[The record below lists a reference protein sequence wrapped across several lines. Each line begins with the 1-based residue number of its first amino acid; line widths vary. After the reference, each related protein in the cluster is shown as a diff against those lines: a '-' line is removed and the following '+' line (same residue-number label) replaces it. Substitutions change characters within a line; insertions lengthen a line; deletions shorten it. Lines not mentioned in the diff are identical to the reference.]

1 METDIVYIG
10 KAKRMGG
17 KESNCRLWDYNSGC
31 TAHEKEKVGFMRS
44 LEKDG
49 RHEIPYRVVEP
60 KYIDGVH
67 KIMISWLPCLNEPI
81 ARKLEGVLLKAFW
94 KDHKT
99 LPLLN
104 RTPWYKPTQIDAL
117 TDTVGKVREM
127 IQEME
132 TQSKVGWT
140 SIADY

>member
-1 METDIVYIG
+1 LKWGDFSEFFKERRDFCSTLANWKKPDGRSGCSHAATYFFLIDSLEKVNQMETDIVYIG

-94 KDHKT
+94 
-99 LPLLN
+99 
-104 RTPWYKPTQIDAL
+104 
-117 TDTVGKVREM
+117 
-127 IQEME
+127 
-132 TQSKVGWT
+132 
-140 SIADY
+140 